1 MAVCAAIGLLESNSM
16 KSPLSLPLDRTAAIF
31 VDLQEEHRRD
41 PGFLAEGFDRV
52 TANAAALQA
61 AARASGVPL
70 FHYAY
75 AVDGKAETGGF
86 RPIKADGRPAFSD
99 TEDPNSAICPEVAPL
114 PGERVALK
122 DRASSFRDDFG
133 PELKSRGIEWIVV
146 CGVWTEACVY
156 ETVKDAQALG
166 FRVLVVKDACA
177 SGTRTMHETAILNLA
192 NRLYGGGVATTA
204 AAVRLLSGEEAE
216 VWLATEAVPFRYS
229 AETAARLYANL

>member
-1 MAVCAAIGLLESNSM
+1 M
-16 KSPLSLPLDRTAAIF
+16 KSRLSLPLGRTAAVFI
-31 VDLQEEHRRD
+31 DLQEEHRRD

-52 TANAAALQA
+52 IANAASLQR

-75 AVDGKAETGGF
+75 VVDGGARAGGF
-86 RPIKADGRPAFSD
+86 RPTKADGRPAFSD
-99 TEDPNSAICPEVAPL
+99 KDDPNSAICPEVAPL
-114 PGERVALK
+114 LGERVTTK

-133 PELKSRGIEWIVV
+133 PELKKLGVEWIVV

-177 SGTRTMHETAILNLA
+177 SGTRAMHEIAVLNLA
-192 NRLYGGGVATTA
+192 NRLYGGGVATTD
-204 AAVRLLSGEEAE
+204 AAVALLSHGEAE
-216 VWLATEAVPFRYS
+216 VWLAMEAVPLRYT
-229 AETAARLYANL
+229 AETAARLYADL